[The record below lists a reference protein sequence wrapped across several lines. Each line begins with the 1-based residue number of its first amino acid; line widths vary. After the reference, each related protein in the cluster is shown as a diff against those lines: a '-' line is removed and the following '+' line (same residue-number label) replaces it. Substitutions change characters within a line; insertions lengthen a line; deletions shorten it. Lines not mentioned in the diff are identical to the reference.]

1 MARNSCHRPS
11 WHVLVLRPL
20 AGETWSGSG
29 QTVNIFRML
38 PNAVDDTRLKKK
50 GRTQSTPKPELLLQL
65 IEI

>member
-50 GRTQSTPKPELLLQL
+50 RADTINPEARASLAVD
-65 IEI
+65 